1 MLLVQLINCLLKIF
15 FTVKNNEYLKYINLI
30 RKVGKRLVKTTRE
43 KIIEDTRIGVKKIL
57 ESANESFQKEIAYL
71 LKQYAEV
78 QLENEQYQNK
88 IKDMKQEISNI
99 VTY

>member
-1 MLLVQLINCLLKIF
+1 
-15 FTVKNNEYLKYINLI
+15 VKNNEYLKYINLI
-30 RKVGKRLVKTTRE
+30 RKVGKRLVKNTRE

-88 IKDMKQEISNI
+88 IQDMKQEISNL

>member
-1 MLLVQLINCLLKIF
+1 M
-15 FTVKNNEYLKYINLI
+15 KNNEYLKYINLI